1 MYPRIKFEKDYEGR
15 IAPFNILGN
24 VYFAG
29 TYQEST
35 HLIDT
40 GDGLILIDPGDHA
53 KLLSCDKIYMG
64 ARL

>member
-1 MYPRIKFEKDYEGR
+1 MYPRKKFEKDYEGR
-15 IAPFNILGN
+15 IAPFKILGN